1 MRYTRTL
8 LTNGVTLSYHQ
19 ASMQD
24 PSDEKING
32 VVSVRISAKTLALVK
47 EAAERLD
54 IPFTTF
60 IRMAARKEAKRVT
73 RKAA

>member
-1 MRYTRTL
+1 
-8 LTNGVTLSYHQ
+8 
-19 ASMQD
+19 MQD